1 MTSENP
7 FSWRFVAPMYMG
19 STLNPINSSMLATA
33 LVPIS
38 VFMHVSVA
46 QTTILVTALYLAS
59 SIAQPT
65 AGKLS
70 TEFGPRRVF
79 LAGILV
85 VLLGGLLGGFGR
97 DLSMLIVSR
106 ILIGIGTSTAYPSA
120 MILIRR
126 RAESA
131 GMSKPPG
138 NVLGALQIAGVV
150 TAAVGLPVGGVL
162 VDAWGW
168 RTIFLVNIP
177 FALVAFAMAAL
188 WIPKD
193 GPIVGARTVRGISSR
208 IDITGIVGFAVTIT
222 ALMVFLF
229 SLPRPEWTALGLSIV
244 FGVLLIWWELRANH
258 PFIDVRM
265 LASNLALTRTYVRF
279 SLITLCIYTVLYGV
293 TEWIGA
299 ARGTSA
305 LEAGLLLLPMSVIS
319 AFIVGPVSKRNLVRG
334 PLIICA
340 GSSIVASI
348 GVLFL
353 TTNTSIVWI
362 LLITVVFGVTMGTM
376 ASSNQTALYMQ
387 VTSDQIGTASGLLR
401 TFGYIG
407 SIASSALVSI
417 DFHTRVSDGGL
428 HHIATIMIAVSA
440 IALIMT
446 VADRRLKMVNKKVA
460 SVTS

>member
-1 MTSENP
+1 MSSENP

-38 VFMHVSVA
+38 AFMHVSVA

-79 LAGILV
+79 LTGILMV
-85 VLLGGLLGGFGR
+85 FLGGLVGGFGR
-97 DLSMLIVSR
+97 DLTMLIVSR

-120 MILIRR
+120 MLLIRR
-126 RAESA
+126 RAESV
-131 GMSKPPG
+131 GMAKPPG
-138 NVLGALQIAGVV
+138 NVLGALQIAGVI

-177 FALVAFAMAAL
+177 FAIVAFVMATL
-188 WIPKD
+188 WIPRD
-193 GPIVGARTVRGISSR
+193 GAITVVRTVRGILSR
-208 IDITGIVGFAVTIT
+208 IDITGIVGFAATIS

-229 SLPRPEWTALGLSIV
+229 SLPHPDWIAIGLAVV
-244 FGVLLIWWELRANH
+244 FGALLIWWELRTNH

-265 LASNLALTRTYVRF
+265 LAANLALTRTYTRF

-305 LEAGLLLLPMSVIS
+305 LEAGLLILPMSMIS
-319 AFIVGPVSKRNLVRG
+319 ALIVGPVSKRNLVRG
-334 PLIICA
+334 PLIVCA
-340 GSSIVASI
+340 GSSITASF

-353 TTNTSIVWI
+353 TAGTSIVWI
-362 LLITVVFGVTMGTM
+362 LLITAVFGVTMGTM
-376 ASSNQTALYMQ
+376 ASANQTALYLQ

-407 SIASSALVSI
+407 SIASSAMI
-417 DFHTRVSDGGL
+417 GIIFRTKVSDGGL
-428 HHIATIMIAVSA
+428 HHIAIVMTTISA

-446 VADRRLKMVNKKVA
+446 IADRRLKTVSKEPAISA
-460 SVTS
+460 S

>member
-1 MTSENP
+1 MPSENT

-33 LVPIS
+33 LVPIAA
-38 VFMHVSVA
+38 FMHVSVA

-70 TEFGPRRVF
+70 EEFGPRRVF
-79 LAGILV
+79 LVGILMV
-85 VLLGGLLGGFGR
+85 FLGGLLGGFGR
-97 DLSMLIVSR
+97 DLMMLIISR

-120 MILIRR
+120 MLLIRR

-138 NVLGALQIAGVV
+138 NVLGALQIAGVI
-150 TAAVGLPVGGVL
+150 TAAVGLPIGGVL

-177 FALVAFAMAAL
+177 FALVAFVMAAL
-188 WIPKD
+188 WIPQD
-193 GPIVGARTVRGISSR
+193 GPIAGARTIREISSR
-208 IDITGIVGFAVTIT
+208 IDITGMVGFAATIAT
-222 ALMVFLF
+222 LMVFLF
-229 SLPRPEWTALGLSIV
+229 SLPRPEWTALGLAAV
-244 FGVLLIWWELRANH
+244 FGVLLIWWELRTRQ

-265 LASNLALTRTYVRF
+265 LATNLALTRTYVRF
-279 SLITLCIYTVLYGV
+279 TLITLCIYTVLYGV

-305 LEAGLLLLPMSVIS
+305 LEAGLLILPMSVIS
-319 AFIVGPVSKRNLVRG
+319 ALVVGPVSKRNLVRG
-334 PLIICA
+334 PLIVCA
-340 GSSIVASI
+340 GSSMVASI
-348 GVLFL
+348 GVRFL

-362 LLITVVFGVTMGTM
+362 LLITIVFGVTMGTM
-376 ASSNQTALYMQ
+376 ASANQTALYLQ
-387 VTSDQIGTASGLLR
+387 VSADQIGTASGLLR

-407 SIASSALVSI
+407 SIASSALIGIV
-417 DFHTRVSDGGL
+417 FHIKVSDNGL
-428 HHIATIMIAVSA
+428 HHIAIIMIAVSV
-440 IALIMT
+440 IALVMT
-446 VADRRLKMVNKKVA
+446 IADRHLKVVNKSINAKV
-460 SVTS
+460 

>member
-1 MTSENP
+1 MPSENP

-33 LVPIS
+33 LVPIAS
-38 VFMHVSVA
+38 FMHVSVA

-70 TEFGPRRVF
+70 AEFGPRRVF
-79 LAGILV
+79 LTGILI

-97 DLSMLIVSR
+97 NLTMLIVSR

-120 MILIRR
+120 MHLIRR
-126 RAESA
+126 RAESV
-131 GMSKPPG
+131 GMSRPPG
-138 NVLGALQIAGVV
+138 NVLGALQIAGVI
-150 TAAVGLPVGGVL
+150 TAAVGLPIGGLL

-193 GPIVGARTVRGISSR
+193 EVIVGARTVREISLR
-208 IDITGIVGFAVTIT
+208 IDIMGIVGFAATVT

-229 SLPRPEWTALGLSIV
+229 SLPSPQWTALILAVMLGGL
-244 FGVLLIWWELRANH
+244 FIWWELRTNH

-265 LASNLALTRTYVRF
+265 LASNLALTRTYARF

-299 ARGTSA
+299 ARGSSA
-305 LEAGLLLLPMSVIS
+305 LEAGLLILPMSLIS
-319 AFIVGPVSKRNLVRG
+319 AVVVGPVSKRNLVRG

-340 GSSIVASI
+340 VSSIVASV

-353 TTNTSIVWI
+353 TANTSIVWI

-376 ASSNQTALYMQ
+376 ASSNQTALYLQ

-401 TFGYIG
+401 TFGYVG
-407 SIASSALVSI
+407 SIASSALIGIV
-417 DFHTRVSDGGL
+417 FHTRVSDDGL
-428 HHIATIMIAVSA
+428 HHIAVIMTAISV

-446 VADRRLKMVNKKVA
+446 VADCRLKVVDKEAA
-460 SVTS
+460 SAAP

>member
-1 MTSENP
+1 
-7 FSWRFVAPMYMG
+7 MG

-38 VFMHVSVA
+38 AFMHVSVA

-79 LAGILV
+79 LAGILT
-85 VLLGGLLGGFGR
+85 VLLGGLLGGFGSE
-97 DLSMLIVSR
+97 LTMLIVSR

-120 MILIRR
+120 MLLIRR
-126 RAESA
+126 RAESV

-138 NVLGALQIAGVV
+138 SVLGALQIAGVI
-150 TAAVGLPVGGVL
+150 TAAVGLPIGGVL

-177 FALVAFAMAAL
+177 FALVAFVMAAL

-193 GPIVGARTVRGISSR
+193 GSIVGARTVREISSR
-208 IDITGIVGFAVTIT
+208 IDVTGIVGFAATIT

-229 SLPRPEWTALGLSIV
+229 SLPRPEWTALGLAV
-244 FGVLLIWWELRANH
+244 LFGVLLIWWELRTNH
-258 PFIDVRM
+258 PFIDIRM
-265 LASNLALTRTYVRF
+265 LASNLALTLTYVRF

-293 TEWIGA
+293 TEWISA
-299 ARGTSA
+299 ARGASA
-305 LEAGLLLLPMSVIS
+305 LEAGLLILPMSVIS
-319 AFIVGPVSKRNLVRG
+319 AFIVGPVSNRNLVRG
-334 PLIICA
+334 PFIVCA
-340 GSSIVASI
+340 GSSIVGSI

-353 TTNTSIVWI
+353 AANTSIVWI

-376 ASSNQTALYMQ
+376 ASANQTALYLQ

-407 SIASSALVSI
+407 SIASSALIGIVY
-417 DFHTRVSDGGL
+417 HTRVSDAGL
-428 HHIATIMIAVSA
+428 HHIAIIMTAISA
-440 IALIMT
+440 IALLIT
-446 VADRRLKMVNKKVA
+446 IADRGLKVIHKQAVSA
-460 SVTS
+460 SP

>member
-1 MTSENP
+1 MPSENS
-7 FSWRFVAPMYMG
+7 FSWRFVAPLYMG

-38 VFMHVSVA
+38 AFMHVSVA

-79 LAGILV
+79 LAGILT
-85 VLLGGLLGGFGR
+85 VLLGGLLGGFGSG
-97 DLSMLIVSR
+97 LTMLIVSR

-120 MILIRR
+120 MLLIRR
-126 RAESA
+126 RAESV

-138 NVLGALQIAGVV
+138 SVLGALQIAGVI
-150 TAAVGLPVGGVL
+150 TAAVGLPIGGVL

-177 FALVAFAMAAL
+177 FALVAFVMAAL

-193 GPIVGARTVRGISSR
+193 GSIVGARTVREISSR
-208 IDITGIVGFAVTIT
+208 IDVTGIVGFAATIT

-229 SLPRPEWTALGLSIV
+229 SLPRPEWNALGLAV
-244 FGVLLIWWELRANH
+244 LFGVLLIWWELRTNH
-258 PFIDVRM
+258 PFIDIRM
-265 LASNLALTRTYVRF
+265 LASNLALTLTYVRF

-293 TEWIGA
+293 TEWISA
-299 ARGTSA
+299 ARGASA
-305 LEAGLLLLPMSVIS
+305 LEAGLLILPMSVIS
-319 AFIVGPVSKRNLVRG
+319 AFIVGPVSSRNLVRG
-334 PLIICA
+334 PLIVCA
-340 GSSIVASI
+340 GSSIVGSI

-353 TTNTSIVWI
+353 AANTSIVWI

-376 ASSNQTALYMQ
+376 ASANQTALYLQ
-387 VTSDQIGTASGLLR
+387 VTADQIGTASGLLR

-407 SIASSALVSI
+407 SIASSALIGIVY
-417 DFHTRVSDGGL
+417 HTRVSDAGL
-428 HHIATIMIAVSA
+428 HHIAIIMTAISA
-440 IALIMT
+440 IALLIT
-446 VADRRLKMVNKKVA
+446 IADRGLKVIHKQAVSA
-460 SVTS
+460 SH

>member
-1 MTSENP
+1 MHNENP

-38 VFMHVSVA
+38 AFMHVSVA
-46 QTTILVTALYLAS
+46 QTTVLVTALYLAS

-70 TEFGPRRVF
+70 VEFGPRRVF
-79 LAGILV
+79 LTGILL
-85 VLLGGLLGGFGR
+85 VLLGGLLGGFGL
-97 DLSMLIVSR
+97 DLTMLILSR

-120 MILIRR
+120 MLLIRR

-131 GMSKPPG
+131 GMAKPPG
-138 NVLGALQIAGVV
+138 NVLGALQIAGVA
-150 TAAVGLPVGGVL
+150 TAAVGLPIGGVL

-168 RTIFLVNIP
+168 RTVFLVNIP
-177 FALVAFAMAAL
+177 FALVAFVMAAL

-193 GPIVGARTVRGISSR
+193 GPIVGGRTIGQVLSR
-208 IDITGIVGFAVTIT
+208 IDITGIVGFAATIT

-229 SLPRPEWTALGLSIV
+229 SLPRAEWIVLALSVV
-244 FGVLLIWWELRANH
+244 FGVLLIWWELQSNH

-265 LASNLALTRTYVRF
+265 LATNLALARTYVRF

-305 LEAGLLLLPMSVIS
+305 LEAGLLILPMSVVS
-319 AFIVGPVSKRNLVRG
+319 AIIVGPVSKRNLVRG
-334 PLIICA
+334 PLLVCA

-353 TTNTSIVWI
+353 TGSTSIVWI
-362 LLITVVFGVTMGTM
+362 VLITVVFGVTMGTM
-376 ASSNQTALYMQ
+376 ASANQTALYLQ
-387 VTSDQIGTASGLLR
+387 VTSEQIGTASGLLR

-407 SIASSALVSI
+407 SIASSALIGIV
-417 DFHTRVSDGGL
+417 FHARVSDGGL
-428 HHIATIMIAVSA
+428 HHIALIMITISA
-440 IALIMT
+440 IALILT
-446 VADRRLKMVNKKVA
+446 TADRRLKVLNKQTAGVA
-460 SVTS
+460 P

>member
-1 MTSENP
+1 MLSENP
-7 FSWRFVAPMYMG
+7 FSWRFVAPLYMG

-33 LVPIS
+33 LVPLAA
-38 VFMHVSVA
+38 FMHVSVA

-70 TEFGPRRVF
+70 SEFGPRRVF
-79 LAGILV
+79 LTGILI

-120 MILIRR
+120 MLLIRR

-138 NVLGALQIAGVV
+138 NVLGALQIAGVI
-150 TAAVGLPVGGVL
+150 TAAVGLPIGGVL

-177 FALVAFAMAAL
+177 FALVAFVMAAL

-193 GPIVGARTVRGISSR
+193 GPIVGARTVREISSR
-208 IDITGIVGFAVTIT
+208 IDITGIAGFAATIT
-222 ALMVFLF
+222 AFMVFLF
-229 SLPRPEWTALGLSIV
+229 SLPRPEWIALGLAVV
-244 FGVLLIWWELRANH
+244 FGVLLIWWEVRTIH

-265 LASNLALTRTYVRF
+265 LASNLALTRTYARF
-279 SLITLCIYTVLYGV
+279 ALTTLCIYTVLYGV

-305 LEAGLLLLPMSVIS
+305 LEAGLLILPMSLIS

-334 PLIICA
+334 PLIVCA
-340 GSSIVASI
+340 GSSIVASV

-353 TTNTSIVWI
+353 AANTSIIWI
-362 LLITVVFGVTMGTM
+362 LLITFVFGVTMGTM
-376 ASSNQTALYMQ
+376 ASGNQTALYMQ

-401 TFGYIG
+401 TFGYVG
-407 SIASSALVSI
+407 SIASSALIGIV
-417 DFHTRVSDGGL
+417 FHKKVSDSGL
-428 HHIATIMIAVSA
+428 HHIAAIMIVVSV
-440 IALIMT
+440 IALVMT
-446 VADRRLKMVNKKVA
+446 IADRRLKVVNKSISA
-460 SVTS
+460 TS

>member
-1 MTSENP
+1 MASENP

-38 VFMHVSVA
+38 AFMRVSVA

-79 LAGILV
+79 LTGIV
-85 VLLGGLLGGFGR
+85 MVFLGGLLGGFGR
-97 DLSMLIVSR
+97 DLTMLIVSR

-120 MILIRR
+120 MLLIRR
-126 RAESA
+126 RAESV

-138 NVLGALQIAGVV
+138 NVLGALQIAGVI
-150 TAAVGLPVGGVL
+150 TAAVGLPIGGVL

-177 FALVAFAMAAL
+177 FAIVAFVMATL
-188 WIPKD
+188 WIPRD
-193 GPIVGARTVRGISSR
+193 GAITGSRTVRGILSR
-208 IDITGIVGFAVTIT
+208 IDITGIVGFAATIN

-229 SLPRPEWTALGLSIV
+229 SFPHPDWVAIGLAVVLGA
-244 FGVLLIWWELRANH
+244 LLIWWELRTDH

-265 LASNLALTRTYVRF
+265 LAANLALARTYTRF

-299 ARGTSA
+299 ARGTSS
-305 LEAGLLLLPMSVIS
+305 LEAGLLILPMSMIS
-319 AFIVGPVSKRNLVRG
+319 ALIVAPVSKRNLVRG
-334 PLIICA
+334 PLIVCA
-340 GSSIVASI
+340 GSSIIASF

-353 TTNTSIVWI
+353 TTSTSIIWI
-362 LLITVVFGVTMGTM
+362 LLITAVFGVTMGTM
-376 ASSNQTALYMQ
+376 ASANQTALYLQ

-407 SIASSALVSI
+407 SIASSALIGIV
-417 DFHTRVSDGGL
+417 FHTRVSDGGL
-428 HHIATIMIAVSA
+428 HHIAIVMTTISA

-446 VADRRLKMVNKKVA
+446 IADRRLKTVRKESATAA
-460 SVTS
+460 S

>member
-1 MTSENP
+1 MPSENP

-33 LVPIS
+33 LVPIAS
-38 VFMHVSVA
+38 FMHVSVA

-70 TEFGPRRVF
+70 AEFGPRRVF
-79 LAGILV
+79 LTGIV
-85 VLLGGLLGGFGR
+85 MVLLGGLFGGFGR
-97 DLSMLIVSR
+97 NLIMLIVSR

-120 MILIRR
+120 MLLIRR
-126 RAESA
+126 RAASV

-138 NVLGALQIAGVV
+138 NVLGALQIAGVI
-150 TAAVGLPVGGVL
+150 TAAVGLPIGGLL

-177 FALVAFAMAAL
+177 FALVAFIMAAL

-193 GPIVGARTVRGISSR
+193 EAIVGATTVREISLR
-208 IDITGIVGFAVTIT
+208 IDIMGILGFAATVS

-229 SLPRPEWTALGLSIV
+229 SLPSPHWTALILAV
-244 FGVLLIWWELRANH
+244 VLGGGLIWWELRTSH

-265 LASNLALTRTYVRF
+265 LTSNLALTRTYARF

-293 TEWIGA
+293 TEWISA

-305 LEAGLLLLPMSVIS
+305 LEAGLLILPMSVIS
-319 AFIVGPVSKRNLVRG
+319 AVVVGPVSKRNLVRG
-334 PLIICA
+334 PLIVCA
-340 GSSIVASI
+340 GSSIVASL
-348 GVLFL
+348 GVMFL
-353 TTNTSIVWI
+353 TANTSIVWI
-362 LLITVVFGVTMGTM
+362 LLITVVFGITMGTM
-376 ASSNQTALYMQ
+376 ASSNQTALYLQ

-401 TFGYIG
+401 TFGYVG
-407 SIASSALVSI
+407 SIASSALIGIV
-417 DFHTRVSDGGL
+417 FHTRVSDSGL
-428 HHIATIMIAVSA
+428 HHIAVIMTVISV

-446 VADRRLKMVNKKVA
+446 VADRGLKVVNKEPAGVA
-460 SVTS
+460 P

>member
-1 MTSENP
+1 
-7 FSWRFVAPMYMG
+7 MYMG

-33 LVPIS
+33 LVPIAS
-38 VFMHVSVA
+38 FMHVSVA

-70 TEFGPRRVF
+70 AEFGPRRVF
-79 LAGILV
+79 LTGIV
-85 VLLGGLLGGFGR
+85 MVLLGGLFGGFGR
-97 DLSMLIVSR
+97 NLIMLIVSR

-120 MILIRR
+120 MLLIRR
-126 RAESA
+126 RAASV

-138 NVLGALQIAGVV
+138 NVLGALQIAGVI
-150 TAAVGLPVGGVL
+150 TAAVGLPIGGLL

-177 FALVAFAMAAL
+177 FALVAFIMAAL

-193 GPIVGARTVRGISSR
+193 EAIVGATTVREISLR
-208 IDITGIVGFAVTIT
+208 IDIMGILGFAATVS

-229 SLPRPEWTALGLSIV
+229 SLPSPHWTALILAV
-244 FGVLLIWWELRANH
+244 VLGGGLIWWELRTSH

-265 LASNLALTRTYVRF
+265 LTSNLALTRTYARF

-293 TEWIGA
+293 TEWISA

-305 LEAGLLLLPMSVIS
+305 LEAGLLILPMSVIS
-319 AFIVGPVSKRNLVRG
+319 AVVVGPVSKRNLVRG
-334 PLIICA
+334 PLIVCA
-340 GSSIVASI
+340 GSSIVASL
-348 GVLFL
+348 GVMFL
-353 TTNTSIVWI
+353 TANTSIVWI
-362 LLITVVFGVTMGTM
+362 LLITVVFGITMGTM
-376 ASSNQTALYMQ
+376 ASSNQTALYLQ

-401 TFGYIG
+401 TFGYVG
-407 SIASSALVSI
+407 SIASSALIGIV
-417 DFHTRVSDGGL
+417 FHTRVSDSGL
-428 HHIATIMIAVSA
+428 HHIAVIMTVISV

-446 VADRRLKMVNKKVA
+446 VADRGLKVVNKEPAGVA
-460 SVTS
+460 P